1 MREVIVGKAGW
12 VFVCTGIDAAKGT
25 RRSLETLLDDCGGVE
40 EMEREGR
47 WVEEVY

>member
-1 MREVIVGKAGW
+1 MHDIIVGKRGW

-25 RRSLETLLDDCGGVE
+25 RGVFETLLEGGGGME